1 MLPRLKLDS
10 SAYGHAGDKWPPRT
24 GEQENWQ
31 GPDIL
36 CIGFQEITQL
46 SALNVM
52 SGGTND
58 NAKAWDAAI
67 GCALNQQPLPASYVV
82 AQVCISP
89 LNCVILQG

>member
-1 MLPRLKLDS
+1 MLLGPYLKKAAHS
-10 SAYGHAGDKWPPRT
+10 HAGGKWPPRT
-24 GEQENWQ
+24 GEQESWQ

-36 CIGFQEITQL
+36 FIGFQEITQL

-67 GCALNQQPLPASYVV
+67 GCALNQQPLPMSYIA
-82 AQVCISP
+82 AQVCCNP
-89 LNCVILQG
+89 